1 MGRGGGGGESEPSL
15 TGIGEFEPE
24 VSRLISSRIQ

>member
-24 VSRLISSRIQ
+24 VSTNFQ